1 MFGFNR
7 WRKTIE
13 IVEAPLR
20 RANNRYDQ
28 DETMHVRTARI
39 KGPWHSGMVDFLK
52 THEVGG
58 LSFYYR
64 DGFRCDDYTFLKDL
78 PFITLFHMPYPDA
91 GVDVAPIPV
100 PDLTGLTRLVAQF
113 KVGHP
118 VNIDQLPQLR
128 SCTMQWQPKLHSV
141 FDAKALQRLQIT
153 GLNWQKTDRLADLQ
167 SLRNLEVA
175 HSGIRSFAPI
185 SELRNL
191 DRLSLSVCH
200 RLESLDGIENL
211 QTLRC
216 LHLAEVSKVT
226 SLDRLASLKNLEVL
240 TIADG
245 REIESVAPLEGLT
258 NLKALWIAGT
268 KAKIIDGDL
277 TPLTRL
283 PNLAMLTLGNKRHY
297 SHRAIKKWD
306 WANIDTPCKQL
317 ERV

>member
-1 MFGFNR
+1 
-7 WRKTIE
+7 
-13 IVEAPLR
+13 
-20 RANNRYDQ
+20 
-28 DETMHVRTARI
+28 MHVPTARI

-52 THEVGG
+52 KHDVGG
-58 LSFYYR
+58 LSFHYR
-64 DGFRCDDYTFLKDL
+64 DGFRCDDYTFLKEL
-78 PFITLFHMPYPDA
+78 PFITLFHVPYTEA
-91 GVDVAPIPV
+91 GVYVEPIPV

-113 KVGHP
+113 KVGHT
-118 VNIDQLPQLR
+118 VQMDQLPNLQ
-128 SCTMQWQPKLHSV
+128 SCTMQWQAKLHSV

-175 HSGIRSFAPI
+175 HSGIQSLAPI
-185 SELRNL
+185 AELRNL

-211 QTLRC
+211 QSLRC

-245 REIESVAPLEGLT
+245 RDIESVAPLEGLI

-277 TPLTRL
+277 APLTRL
-283 PNLAMLTLGNKRHY
+283 PKLAMLTLGNRRHY

-306 WANIDTPCKQL
+306 WSNIDSPSRQL
-317 ERV
+317 EPV

>member
-1 MFGFNR
+1 MFGLNR
-7 WRKTIE
+7 WRKAIE
-13 IVEAPLR
+13 IAEGPLR
-20 RANNRYDQ
+20 RSHNRYDQ
-28 DETMHVRTARI
+28 DDTQHVRTARI
-39 KGPWHSGMVDFLK
+39 KGPWHSGMVNFLK
-52 THEVGG
+52 SHEVGG
-58 LSFYYR
+58 LSFDYR
-64 DGFRCDDYTFLKDL
+64 DGFRCDDYTFLKEL

-91 GVDVAPIPV
+91 GVDVEPIPV

-113 KVGHP
+113 KVAHT
-118 VNIDQLPQLR
+118 VQMDQLPNLQ

-175 HSGIRSFAPI
+175 HSGIRSLAPI
-185 SELRNL
+185 AELRNL

-200 RLESLDGIENL
+200 RLESLDGIEKL

-216 LHLAEVSKVT
+216 LHLAEVSKAT
-226 SLDRLASLKNLEVL
+226 SLERLASLKNLEVL

-245 REIESVAPLEGLT
+245 RDIESIAPLEGLA

-277 TPLTRL
+277 APLTRL
-283 PNLAMLTLGNKRHY
+283 PKLAMLTLGNKRHY

-306 WANIDTPCKQL
+306 WSNIDSPSRQL
-317 ERV
+317 EPI

>member
-13 IVEAPLR
+13 IVDAPQR
-20 RANNRYDQ
+20 RANNRYNQ
-28 DETMHVRTARI
+28 DETMQVRTARI
-39 KGPWHSGMVDFLK
+39 KGPWHPEMVDFLK
-52 THEVGG
+52 KHDVGG

-78 PFITLFHMPYPDA
+78 PFITLFHVPYPDA
-91 GVDVAPIPV
+91 DVDVDPIPV

-113 KVGHP
+113 KVGHT
-118 VNIDQLPQLR
+118 VAIDQLPKLQ

-167 SLRNLEVA
+167 SLSNLDVA

-185 SELRNL
+185 AELRHL

-200 RLESLDGIENL
+200 RLETLDGIENL
-211 QTLRC
+211 QSLRC
-216 LHLAEVSKVT
+216 LHLVEVSKVT
-226 SLDRLASLKNLEVL
+226 SLERLASLKNLEVL

-245 REIESVAPLEGLT
+245 RDIESIAPLAGLV
-258 NLKALWIAGT
+258 NLKVLWIAGT

-306 WANIDTPCKQL
+306 WSNIDSPSRQL
-317 ERV
+317 EPI

>member
-1 MFGFNR
+1 MFGLNR
-7 WRKTIE
+7 WRKAIE
-13 IVEAPLR
+13 ISEGPLR
-20 RANNRYDQ
+20 RSLNPYDQ
-28 DETMHVRTARI
+28 DETEHVRSACI

-52 THEVGG
+52 KHEVGG
-58 LSFYYR
+58 LSFSYR

-78 PFITLFHMPYPDA
+78 PFITLFHMPYPEAD
-91 GVDVAPIPV
+91 VDDELIPV
-100 PDLTGLTRLVAQF
+100 LNLIGLKRLVAQF
-113 KVGHP
+113 KVGHT
-118 VNIDQLPQLR
+118 VQMDQLPILQ

-141 FDAKALQRLQIT
+141 FAAKALKRLQIT

-175 HSGIRSFAPI
+175 HSGIRSLSPI
-185 SELRNL
+185 AELRNL

-211 QTLRC
+211 QKLRC
-216 LHLAEVSKVT
+216 LQLAEVSKVT
-226 SLDRLASLKNLEVL
+226 SLKRLASLKNLQVL

-277 TPLTRL
+277 APLTRL
-283 PNLAMLTLGNKRHY
+283 PKLAMLTLGNKRHY
-297 SHRAIKKWD
+297 SHRVIKKWD
-306 WANIDTPCKQL
+306 WSNIDSPTKQL
-317 ERV
+317 ERI

>member
-1 MFGFNR
+1 MFGLSR
-7 WRKTIE
+7 WRKAVE
-13 IVEAPLR
+13 ISEGPLR
-20 RANNRYDQ
+20 RSHNPYDQ
-28 DETMHVRTARI
+28 DDTEHVRTARI
-39 KGPWHSGMVDFLK
+39 KGPWHTGMVDVLEK
-52 THEVGG
+52 HDVAG
-58 LSFYYR
+58 LSFSHR

-78 PFITLFHMPYPDA
+78 PFITLFHMPHPEAD
-91 GVDVAPIPV
+91 VDVAPIPV
-100 PDLTGLTRLVAQF
+100 PDLTGLKRLVAQF

-167 SLRNLEVA
+167 SLRNLEIA

-185 SELRNL
+185 AELRNL

-211 QTLRC
+211 QNLRC
-216 LHLAEVSKVT
+216 LQLAEVSKVT
-226 SLDRLASLKNLEVL
+226 SLECLASLKTLEVL

-245 REIESVAPLEGLT
+245 RNIDSIAPLEGLT
-258 NLKALWIAGT
+258 NLKALWIAGS

-277 TPLTRL
+277 APLTRL
-283 PNLAMLTLGNKRHY
+283 PKLAMLTLGNKRHY

-306 WANIDTPCKQL
+306 WSSIDTPCRQL
-317 ERV
+317 EPI